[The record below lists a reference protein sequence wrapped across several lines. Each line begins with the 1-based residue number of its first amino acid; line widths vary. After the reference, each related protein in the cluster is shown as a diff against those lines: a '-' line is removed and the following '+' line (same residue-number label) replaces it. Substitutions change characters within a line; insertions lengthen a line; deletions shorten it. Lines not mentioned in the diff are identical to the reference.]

1 MSRKE
6 RCSSSG
12 PAAAAAAAAID
23 DEDGEDCLNMNC
35 RCPDAQLARGIIQ
48 PAKTA
53 DLSGG
58 LFLYNVRRSA
68 GSRVCRK

>member
-1 MSRKE
+1 
-6 RCSSSG
+6 
-12 PAAAAAAAAID
+12 
-23 DEDGEDCLNMNC
+23 MNC
-35 RCPDAQLARGIIQ
+35 RWPDAHLARGIIQ